1 MDYDKIKGTLSVR
14 TRKTGDYF
22 TLKDGSRKTIKSFM
36 IDEKIPRQ
44 ERDKILLLAQ
54 GQHILWVIGYRISE
68 FYKITEET
76 KQILQVRMDGGE
88 EHGG

>member
-1 MDYDKIKGTLSVR
+1 MR

-22 TLKDGSRKTIKSFM
+22 ILKDGSRKTIKSFM